1 MMVSRINKL
10 NDAIQGA
17 KVHLSE
23 SLEQHSN
30 HGVNTGETE
39 QISDSRMSRLIGK
52 SKHND
57 QRKPLL
63 LRVGTKN
70 RPTFDL
76 IADGICGNH
85 DRYCNGTNTQY
96 EDLNACMTYL
106 TKQTRFGQAYELGA
120 DTLVCRMVH
129 ENMIPY
135 RPDIHCPHIGPSGGG
150 MCVDDYTYGLKVLE
164 PFFTHAPFVPYG
176 YHNSNMTIAAM

>member
-1 MMVSRINKL
+1 MVARF
-10 NDAIQGA
+10 
-17 KVHLSE
+17 
-23 SLEQHSN
+23 QH
-30 HGVNTGETE
+30 
-39 QISDSRMSRLIGK
+39 
-52 SKHND
+52 
-57 QRKPLL
+57 
-63 LRVGTKN
+63 
-70 RPTFDL
+70 L